1 MVKDPPANAGIHGFE
16 PWSGKIPHAVEW
28 LSPHTS
34 EPMLHNKRSHHKK
47 KPSHH
52 SRPCSPQ
59 LESSPGSDEDPAQP
73 EIKIFKKKRRAG
85 PRFTPTPRKGHLA
98 GGLL

>member
-1 MVKDPPANAGIHGFE
+1 M
-16 PWSGKIPHAVEW
+16 
-28 LSPHTS
+28 
-34 EPMLHNKRSHHKK
+34 
-47 KPSHH
+47 
-52 SRPCSPQ
+52 SRACALQQEKSLQGEVGTQ